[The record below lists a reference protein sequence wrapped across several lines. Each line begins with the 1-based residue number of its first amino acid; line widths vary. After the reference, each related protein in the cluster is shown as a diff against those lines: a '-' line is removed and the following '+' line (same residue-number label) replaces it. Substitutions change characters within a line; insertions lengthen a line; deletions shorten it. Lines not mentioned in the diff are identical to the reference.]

1 MRCLGSSREALEADN
16 AAFALLMWNEKII
29 VDVSTFLVVNGYV
42 CRKIRYKIVKTP
54 NNRYEVWRKM
64 LTFVN

>member
-16 AAFALLMWNEKII
+16 AAFALLMWNEKIM

-42 CRKIRYKIVKTP
+42 CRNIRYKIVKTP
-54 NNRYEVWRKM
+54 NNRYKYGAKC
-64 LTFVN
+64 LLL

>member
-1 MRCLGSSREALEADN
+1 MRCHGSSRETLEADN
-16 AAFALLMWNEKII
+16 AAFALLMWNEKIM

-42 CRKIRYKIVKTP
+42 CRNIRYKIVKTP

>member
-16 AAFALLMWNEKII
+16 AAFALLMWNEKNY
-29 VDVSTFLVVNGYV
+29 SGCFYFLVVNGYV
-42 CRKIRYKIVKTP
+42 CRNIRYKIVKTP

>member
-42 CRKIRYKIVKTP
+42 
-54 NNRYEVWRKM
+54 
-64 LTFVN
+64 